1 MRIGRTIIDT
11 DNMSISECTDLIN
24 ALIAIQRR
32 KLQAEELNNRM
43 NTLLA
48 DAKENNFI
56 FINDYTGQVLPQEY
70 IKVIDEQ

>member
-11 DNMSISECTDLIN
+11 DNMTTDEL
-24 ALIAIQRR
+24 AIIIRELRDIRAR
-32 KLQAEELNNRM
+32 KLKADELNNRM
-43 NTLLA
+43 NELLA
-48 DAKENNFI
+48 EAKENNFI

>member
-11 DNMSISECTDLIN
+11 DNMSAEDMDVIIK
-24 ALIAIQRR
+24 ALRAIRAR
-32 KLQAEELNNRM
+32 KLKAEELNNRM
-43 NTLLA
+43 NELLA
-48 DAKENNFI
+48 EAKENNFI

>member
-32 KLQAEELNNRM
+32 KLKAEELNKRM
-43 NTLLA
+43 NTLLTE
-48 DAKENNFI
+48 AKENNFI

-70 IKVIDEQ
+70 IKVIDDQ

>member
-11 DNMSISECTDLIN
+11 DDMSAEDLKVIIN
-24 ALIAIQRR
+24 ELRAVRAR
-32 KLQAEELNNRM
+32 KLKAEELNSRM
-43 NTLLA
+43 NELLA
-48 DAKENNFI
+48 EAKENNFI

>member
-11 DNMSISECTDLIN
+11 DNMSAEDMDVIIK
-24 ALIAIQRR
+24 ALRAIRAR

-43 NTLLA
+43 NTLLTE
-48 DAKENNFI
+48 AKENNFI